1 MKLFK
6 HSLFTLLMFTG
17 FGLSAQVAINTTG
30 NAPDSSAVLDLQSTT
45 RGMLIPRMDSFQR
58 ESITTPAT
66 GLMVYDTDSNSF
78 WFWNGSEW
86 SEVGTSREWSLTGN
100 IGTDTT
106 NNFIGTTDDMP
117 LDFKVN
123 NQRVMRYQSATDSPN
138 LIGGYSGN
146 SITSEKKG
154 AIIAGGGSAAEQ
166 NIITNDFSVISG
178 GAANKAFGYISTVAG
193 GKLNEA
199 SGNFSAIGG
208 GFGNK
213 TQGIA
218 GTVSGGDSNEANG
231 VYSSVGGGR
240 NNLAGGD
247 YSFASGRRAKIDA
260 DHDGSFLFSDQNNFD
275 FNSATSNEFAVR
287 STGGVRFVT
296 AIDGSGNPTKT
307 VSIDTSGRLGIG
319 TTSPETPLS
328 LLGNGGTQP
337 VGITQNQVGGS
348 ATLELTTTDTDGD
361 QATRLLFRG
370 SADTANIEFYSGAR
384 GSETATMF
392 ISGTDGNVGIGTI
405 TPSSAL
411 DVNGEVRIQ
420 GGNPAPGAHLVSTDD
435 TGNAEWR
442 LPSDDYFF
450 ERDETMYTFTN
461 NSLYY
466 VLQTT
471 SMELKEG
478 DYIEIMGQ
486 ATGRI
491 PSGSGID
498 IFDFRIVVG
507 ACEYYTENLLIQ
519 PDEDSNN
526 HDNNVNLTLFTVYQA
541 PYDCTAEIN
550 LEVKNSG
557 DDDYTI
563 TNPRMS
569 VRRIR

>member
-1 MKLFK
+1 MIFMKLFK

-30 NAPDSSAVLDLQSTT
+30 NAPDSSAVLDLQSTDK
-45 RGMLIPRMDSFQR
+45 GILIPRM
-58 ESITTPAT
+58 TTAHRNAIDDPAN
-66 GLMVYDTDSNSF
+66 GLMVFDTESNSF

-100 IGTDTT
+100 TGTDTT
-106 NNFIGTTDDMP
+106 NHFIGTTDDMP

-146 SITSEKKG
+146 SITSGKKG

-218 GTVSGGDSNEANG
+218 GTVSGGDGNEANG
-231 VYSSVGGGR
+231 NYSTADGGR
-240 NNLAGGD
+240 YNLAGGD
-247 YSFASGRRAKIDA
+247 YSFAAGRRAKIDA

-307 VSIDTSGRLGIG
+307 ISIDTAGRLGIG
-319 TTSPETPLS
+319 TTIPDRPLNIVGDAGNGQLAKLES
-328 LLGNGGTQP
+328 NNGNGLEIDGWNSGANIDPIISGDNFYFGRDVTLGN
-337 VGITQNQVGGS
+337 
-348 ATLELTTTDTDGD
+348 
-361 QATRLLFRG
+361 
-370 SADTANIEFYSGAR
+370 
-384 GSETATMF
+384 F
-392 ISGTDGNVGIGTI
+392 IIQSGNVGIGTT

-420 GGNPAPGAHLVSTDD
+420 GGNPQPGARLVSTDNN
-435 TGNAEWR
+435 GNAEWQ
-442 LPSDDYFF
+442 LPSDDYIF
-450 ERDETMYTFTN
+450 ERDE
-461 NSLYY
+461 
-466 VLQTT
+466 VLHSYSSSDSYHT
-471 SMELKEG
+471 LF
-478 DYIEIMGQ
+478 YIPPMDFSAGEYLEINAQ

-491 PSGSGID
+491 PSGSGVD
-498 IFDFRIVVG
+498 IFNLQIWIT
-507 ACEYYTENLLIQ
+507 ACGFSGPVEEIKFQ
-519 PDEDSNN
+519 PGESSDD
-526 HDNNVNLTLFTVYQA
+526 HDNYVNLTMFTAAQITS
-541 PYDCTAEIN
+541 DCTGEIILQVN
-550 LEVKNSG
+550 NSG
-557 DDDYTI
+557 DDAYTI
-563 TNPRMS
+563 ENPRMS